1 MKMGI
6 WSKADRGVL
15 QTWSGQGNKIPSE
28 RFLLTKLQAQLLPI
42 CPIAWWFT
50 HSYKL
55 LHVYIYVIH
64 KLIICEPLLLLKLR
78 WHCFTL
84 LLVCLVWRK
93 NKTKQTTNPCQF
105 QHFCPYDW
113 QLSSTALLR
122 LLQVGIPSPELIKS
136 VLLLPLIYCHR
147 NQNEHWKTSIFVHF
161 LHK

>member
-1 MKMGI
+1 M
-6 WSKADRGVL
+6 WTPAFAEAQVTLFRSSPD
-15 QTWSGQGNKIPSE
+15 
-28 RFLLTKLQAQLLPI
+28 LLSVKEEQ
-42 CPIAWWFT
+42 
-50 HSYKL
+50 
-55 LHVYIYVIH
+55 
-64 KLIICEPLLLLKLR
+64 
-78 WHCFTL
+78 
-84 LLVCLVWRK
+84 